1 MAVYEEIRN
10 LVQYGVN
17 TGLLQESDRIYATNQ
32 ILEVLGLDEYEE
44 PQGACREI
52 SLEETLDALLDYAHE
67 TGVLKE
73 DGVVPRSVRH
83 EADELPDAAPER
95 GDWTFLEIV

>member
-1 MAVYEEIRN
+1 MAVYEAIRN

-52 SLEETLDALLDYAHE
+52 SLEETLDALL
-67 TGVLKE
+67 
-73 DGVVPRSVRH
+73 VPRSVRH

>member
-1 MAVYEEIRN
+1 MAVYEAIRN

-44 PQGACREI
+44 PQ
-52 SLEETLDALLDYAHE
+52 AHA
-67 TGVLKE
+67 GRFHWKRRWMPCLIMHM
-73 DGVVPRSVRH
+73 RR
-83 EADELPDAAPER
+83 A
-95 GDWTFLEIV
+95 F

>member
-1 MAVYEEIRN
+1 MAVYEAIRN

-52 SLEETLDALLDYAHE
+52 SLEETLDALLE
-67 TGVLKE
+67 G
-73 DGVVPRSVRH
+73 GRRGVPRSVRH

>member
-1 MAVYEEIRN
+1 MAVYEAIRN

-44 PQGACREI
+44 PHIHILR
-52 SLEETLDALLDYAHE
+52 
-67 TGVLKE
+67 
-73 DGVVPRSVRH
+73 GVVGAEGHPDGSWEFCWAFFYWQFFLYCSV
-83 EADELPDAAPER
+83 L
-95 GDWTFLEIV
+95 

>member
-1 MAVYEEIRN
+1 MAVYEAIRN

-44 PQGACREI
+44 PQGAYTFHWKRRWMPCLIMR
-52 SLEETLDALLDYAHE
+52 HE

-83 EADELPDAAPER
+83 EADEPA
-95 GDWTFLEIV
+95 

>member
-1 MAVYEEIRN
+1 MAVYEAIRN

-67 TGVLKE
+67 TG
-73 DGVVPRSVRH
+73 
-83 EADELPDAAPER
+83 
-95 GDWTFLEIV
+95 F

>member
-32 ILEVLGLDEYEE
+32 ILESWDWMNMKN
-44 PQGACREI
+44 RR
-52 SLEETLDALLDYAHE
+52 AHA
-67 TGVLKE
+67 GRFHWKRRWMPCLIMHM
-73 DGVVPRSVRH
+73 RR
-83 EADELPDAAPER
+83 A
-95 GDWTFLEIV
+95 F